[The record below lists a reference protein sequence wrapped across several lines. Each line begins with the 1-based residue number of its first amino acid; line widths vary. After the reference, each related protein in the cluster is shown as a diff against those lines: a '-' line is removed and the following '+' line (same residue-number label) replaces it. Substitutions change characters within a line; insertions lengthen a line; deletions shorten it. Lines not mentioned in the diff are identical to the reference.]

1 MSKMVL
7 LKDVSERTG
16 CSSAL
21 VSAVLNGH
29 TGRIRAS
36 EAMRERIIEAANDLG
51 YVPNRNARGL
61 RMSRSFLIG
70 ALAANLSSSFVPEIL
85 AGIESRCLHTN
96 YGVLLG
102 DYNNDVELLERW
114 ASFQS
119 RGVDGV
125 ICIGNPAS
133 FKKNILPC
141 PSMKCVFVGGSV
153 GDKTCGGIWVDRASL
168 NQLAARAFAERGHRH
183 IAYLTNYSPT
193 ECNAWRNALLDLGI
207 VPGPICTCHN
217 FFEAGIAVATE
228 ILQEHPEL
236 TACFADSD
244 LLGRA
249 VLIAARNCGKRVP
262 EDLSVL
268 GIDDSIL
275 CRISQPELA
284 SLRQPRREQGE
295 KGAELLMQM
304 LDGEP
309 ARDIVLQGELVCRA
323 SLAKCPENHAESRK

>member
-1 MSKMVL
+1 MSKTVL
-7 LKDVSERTG
+7 LKDVSARTG

-21 VSAVLNGH
+21 VSAVLNGR

-36 EAMRERIIEAANDLG
+36 EAMRKRIFKVADELG

-85 AGIESRCLHTN
+85 SGIESRCLHTN

-102 DYNNDVELLERW
+102 DYNNDDELFERW
-114 ASFQS
+114 TSFQG

-125 ICIGNPAS
+125 ICIGKPAS
-133 FKKNILPC
+133 FKQCILPS
-141 PSMKCVFVGGSV
+141 PTIKCVFVGGCV
-153 GDKTCGGIWVDRASL
+153 GDKECGGVWVDRASL
-168 NQLAARAFAERGHRH
+168 LRLAAQAFAERGHRH
-183 IAYLTNYSPT
+183 IAYLTNYSPA
-193 ECNAWRNALLDLGI
+193 ECDAWRNALLTYGI
-207 VPGPICTCHN
+207 VAGPIRTCHN
-217 FFEAGIAVATE
+217 FFEEGVAVATT

-236 TACFADSD
+236 TAFFADSD
-244 LLGRA
+244 LLGTA
-249 VLIAARNCGKRVP
+249 ILAAARNCGKRVP

-323 SLAKCPENHAESRK
+323 SLAQAPENHSKS